1 MSFLLPVTVRGWLFA
16 GTLAMSALVT
26 ALGSYAYVSIDD
38 AGEIVAYTYDR
49 PLMAINFARSS
60 SQMFSN
66 LRLKANMA
74 EGAIASGGKPDIAP
88 ITKLAETFLEDIAVV
103 RERALSERAR
113 RLAAKAS
120 DKMRQWSKGI
130 SAGITLE
137 RLGQL
142 NALAPEVAR
151 KLDVIIELQAG
162 EAYRERA
169 RAEQAI
175 ETTRL
180 LTIAATVAAL
190 MLTLLISNVLSA
202 RIVRPLREAATAADR
217 IAAGQLETRI
227 PAGSRDETGALLRS
241 MAYMQT
247 SIRDAMGR
255 EKSLRKSAQIRLI
268 EALETSDEGIV
279 LLDADGAVALLNSRM
294 RAFFPDLVKQ
304 LSSGVAFSKLV
315 RPDGTPVSGMDS
327 MAGPVN
333 EDGEFKMADGRWL
346 RVSRSTAPDGSIF
359 IVWSDVTHAKERE
372 AAYLRARD
380 KAEEASESKSRFLRN
395 MSHELRTPLNAIIG
409 FSDIIHS
416 EAFGALE
423 NDQYKE
429 YANEIHGSGRALLAV
444 VNSVLSIA
452 EGCDVAAEGRVPI
465 NLMDI
470 AEDCVD
476 LCFEEARAA
485 QIKIE
490 LSGSFDPL
498 LIEGD
503 EKRLREAVQN
513 ILGNA
518 IKFNNAGGRV
528 EISAAANANGF
539 VDLVIADTG
548 IGMTA
553 EDVEIALEPF
563 GQVDGELARKYEGSG
578 LGLPLAKSI
587 IEAHGGTLS
596 IEGNAGHGTR
606 VCMRLPHFA
615 SQDRPAV
622 AS

>member
-1 MSFLLPVTVRGWLFA
+1 MRFPLPATVRGWLFA

-60 SQMFSN
+60 SQLFSN
-66 LRLKANMA
+66 LRLKAKNA

-88 ITKLAETFLEDIAVV
+88 IAALAETFLEDIAVV
-103 RERALSERAR
+103 RERALSDRAR
-113 RLAAKAS
+113 LLAAQAFVE
-120 DKMRQWSKGI
+120 MRQWSSGLR
-130 SAGITLE
+130 AGVTPE
-137 RLGQL
+137 KLGQL
-142 NALAPEVAR
+142 NELAPEVAR
-151 KLDVIIELQAG
+151 KLDTIIELQAG

-180 LTIAATVAAL
+180 LTIAATGAAL
-190 MLTLLISNVLSA
+190 MLTLLISIVLSA

-217 IAAGQLETRI
+217 IAAGELETRI
-227 PAGSRDETGALLRS
+227 PSGSRDETGALLRS
-241 MAYMQT
+241 MAYMQA
-247 SIRDAMGR
+247 SIRDALGR
-255 EKSLRKSAQIRLI
+255 EKGLRESAQIRLI

-279 LLDADGAVALLNSRM
+279 LLNADGAVALLNSRM
-294 RAFFPDLVKQ
+294 RAFFPDLVEQ
-304 LSSGVAFSKLV
+304 LSSGVAFGKLV
-315 RPDGTPVSGMDS
+315 QPDGTPFSGMDS
-327 MAGPVN
+327 KAGPVN

-372 AAYLRARD
+372 AAYLQARD

-395 MSHELRTPLNAIIG
+395 MSHELRTPLNAVIG
-409 FSDIIHS
+409 FSEIIRS
-416 EAFGALE
+416 EALGSVG
-423 NDQYKE
+423 NTQYKE
-429 YANEIHGSGRALLAV
+429 YADEIHGSGHALLAV

-452 EGCDVAAEGRVPI
+452 EGSDVASEGETPI

-476 LCFEEARAA
+476 LCYEEARIA
-485 QIKIE
+485 QIKLEIAQ
-490 LSGSFDPL
+490 SSASL

-503 EKRLREAVQN
+503 AKRLREAVQN

-528 EISAAANANGF
+528 EISGAANANGF

-548 IGMTA
+548 IGMTP
-553 EDVEIALEPF
+553 EDIEVALEPF
-563 GQVDGELARKYEGSG
+563 GQVDGELTRKYEGSG

-587 IEAHGGTLS
+587 VEAHGGKLL
-596 IEGNAGHGTR
+596 IEGIAGQGTQ
-606 VCMRLPHFA
+606 VCIRLPHLE
-615 SQDRPAV
+615 SQGRTAV
-622 AS
+622 A